1 MRLRDWFTIILV
13 GALFGSSF
21 SLIVV
26 TLHEL
31 APLTI
36 AAGRA
41 VVAAITCWAIFLAT
55 GHKLPDDPV
64 LIGKLIL
71 LGLLTYALPFI
82 LMPITQSHLS
92 SSMIAILNL
101 LLPLLTVV
109 VSHYWPSGERATPAK
124 AIGVAV
130 GLAGAL
136 LLSAPTLRAGVDG
149 QIWAIGISIGSSV
162 IWAIAF
168 NITRDFR
175 NIPPSAIAT
184 VALTGAA
191 LFCVPAALLVE
202 GIPTVRYTQ
211 TWIAWIVLGVF
222 PTALNFQ
229 IMYFM
234 IPRIGTSVTYYGL
247 AVLRQFEAMGV
258 AALNSSNAVAAA
270 GRHGGDLPG
279 TAADRRAHS
288 APVGRNCTDR
298 RIAAAAQADP
308 STWRDRQGRQTLRS
322 RLT

>member
-55 GHKLPDDPV
+55 GQKLPDDPV

-101 LLPLLTVV
+101 LLPLLTVL
-109 VSHYWPSGERATPAK
+109 VSHYWPAGERATPAK

-149 QIWAIGISIGSSV
+149 QIWAICISIGSSV

-202 GIPTVRYTQ
+202 GTPTVRYTQ

-234 IPRIGTSVTYYGL
+234 IPRVGTTNFVINAYISPVVAILIGTQLLDERVEWLQLAGMAVIFLGL
-247 AVLRQFEAMGV
+247 LLIDGRILPLLGMVKNSQR
-258 AALNSSNAVAAA
+258 AAS
-270 GRHGGDLPG
+270 
-279 TAADRRAHS
+279 
-288 APVGRNCTDR
+288 
-298 RIAAAAQADP
+298 
-308 STWRDRQGRQTLRS
+308 
-322 RLT
+322 

>member
-1 MRLRDWFTIILV
+1 MRLREWVTVILV

-26 TLHEL
+26 TLQEL

-41 VVAAITCWAIFLAT
+41 MVAAVACWVIFFAT
-55 GHKLPDDPV
+55 GQKLPTDPV
-64 LIGKLIL
+64 LIAKLTL

-101 LLPLLTVV
+101 LLPLLTVL
-109 VSHYWPSGERATPAK
+109 VSHYWPDGEKATLTK

-130 GLAGAL
+130 GFAGAI
-136 LLSAPTLRAGVDG
+136 LLSVPTLRAGVHG
-149 QIWAIGISIGSSV
+149 QSWAICISIGSSI
-162 IWAIAF
+162 IWAVAF

-175 NIPPSAIAT
+175 SVPPSTIAT

-191 LFCVPAALLVE
+191 LFCVPAALLIE
-202 GIPTVRYTQ
+202 GVPTVRHTE
-211 TWIAWIVLGVF
+211 TWVAWVVLGIF

-234 IPRIGTSVTYYGL
+234 IPRIGPTNFVINAYISPVVAILIGTRLLHERVEWLHLTGMAVIFLGL
-247 AVLRQFEAMGV
+247 LLIDGRILSHFNMVK
-258 AALNSSNAVAAA
+258 NSQ
-270 GRHGGDLPG
+270 
-279 TAADRRAHS
+279 RAS
-288 APVGRNCTDR
+288 
-298 RIAAAAQADP
+298 
-308 STWRDRQGRQTLRS
+308 S
-322 RLT
+322 

>member
-234 IPRIGTSVTYYGL
+234 IPRIGTTNFVINAYISPVVAILIGTQLLDERVEWLQLAGMAVIFLGL
-247 AVLRQFEAMGV
+247 L
-258 AALNSSNAVAAA
+258 LID
-270 GRHGGDLPG
+270 GRILPLLVG
-279 TAADRRAHS
+279 TA
-288 APVGRNCTDR
+288 PIG
-298 RIAAAAQADP
+298 
-308 STWRDRQGRQTLRS
+308 GLRLPR
-322 RLT
+322 RLTPRPGEIDRGAKR